1 MLDMDEMK
9 LRKAIRAILEEAET
23 LHVKSAKKVGIDHKE
38 GFVIYLSDGRE
49 DYAPLA
55 GFSLRASASAMYGCK
70 FITGLL
76 KGRLDHGAYSYEFDG
91 IDCKEYVEVDV
102 KTIKLS
108 GYNS

>member
-1 MLDMDEMK
+1 MDERR
-9 LRKAIRAILEEAET
+9 LRKAIRAILEGAET

-55 GFSLRASASAMYGCK
+55 GFSLKGSAPAMYGCK

-76 KGRLDHGAYSYEFDG
+76 RGKLDGGAYGYEFDG
-91 IDCKEYVEVDV
+91 IDCEEYVEVDV

-108 GYNS
+108 GHNS